1 MIGLDIETTALT
13 PEEGRLSLVQ
23 VATPDG
29 TLVFDVFKI
38 DPAKVFTKAAGYHT
52 VAHNANFEEL
62 WLREHYGVELPAAL
76 EDTMVMSQVLYGGT
90 EDFKK
95 SGADLQETNLSKAVL
110 SGARLGPPP
119 REEDGEPN
127 PTPADQSGADL
138 SGANLSDAQGITNEE
153 LEQQSSSLK
162 GAIMPNGQKYEDW
175 LKSKGRAEDGEN

>member
-1 MIGLDIETTALT
+1 
-13 PEEGRLSLVQ
+13 VQ

-138 SGANLSDAQGITNEE
+138 SGANLSNADLGGANLKSADLSDANLSDAQGSPTRN
-153 LEQQSSSLK
+153 
-162 GAIMPNGQKYEDW
+162 
-175 LKSKGRAEDGEN
+175 